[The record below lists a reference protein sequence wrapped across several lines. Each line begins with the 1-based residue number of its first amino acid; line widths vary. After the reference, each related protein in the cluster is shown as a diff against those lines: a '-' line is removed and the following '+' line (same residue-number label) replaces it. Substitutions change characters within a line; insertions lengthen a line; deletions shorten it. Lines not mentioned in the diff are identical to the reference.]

1 MSNATASLTPP
12 YHPDHYG
19 RPTFLSLVSG
29 EVLRLRSRRLV
40 KVVLAAAL
48 VLVALVMVS
57 VAFTTGSPSA
67 AERATAQS
75 LADEDYNRCLQF
87 NANDPNVPKDVSPE
101 ALCGSPDA
109 SLFLAKQPFDFA
121 DSYPDTVIVFA
132 VGVALLLFL
141 IGASAGGAEWSA
153 RTMPALLYWEP
164 RRLRVMGAKIAVLS
178 GFAVVVSVV
187 AQVLTLAV
195 VWLLSVLRGS
205 NPAVPLP
212 DDFWVDALGT
222 AGRGAIFAVLVVLG
236 GFALANLTRNT
247 GAALGVAFVYFAIIE
262 NLVGGVLPR
271 FARWSVAVNVGGF
284 LNPGGIGGVP
294 TGVKTSVE
302 DSVGLV
308 ASTMSISNA
317 RGGLVLTLIVV
328 TFLAVA
334 TILFTRR
341 DVT

>member
-12 YHPDHYG
+12 DHSDHYG
-19 RPTFLSLVSG
+19 RPTFLSLISG

-48 VLVALVMVS
+48 VLVALVMVI
-57 VAFTTGSPSA
+57 VAFTTGTPSA

-75 LADEDYNRCLQF
+75 LADENYAQCLQSV
-87 NANDPNVPKDVSPE
+87 AGDPGVPQDASPQD
-101 ALCGSPDA
+101 LCGGQDA
-109 SLFLAKQPFDFA
+109 SLYLAKQPFDFA
-121 DSYPDTVIVFA
+121 DSYPNTVIAFA

-164 RRLRVMGAKIAVLS
+164 RRRRVMGAKIAVLA
-178 GFAVVVSVV
+178 GFAVALSVA
-187 AQVLTLAV
+187 AQVLALAV
-195 VWLLSVLRGS
+195 VWLLSLLRGS

-222 AGRGAIFAVLVVLG
+222 AGRGAILAVLVVLG

-247 GAALGVAFVYFAIIE
+247 GAALGIAFVYFAIIE

-271 FARWSVAVNVGGF
+271 FARWSVAFNVGGL
-284 LNPGGIGGVP
+284 LNPGGIDGVP

-302 DSVGLV
+302 DSVGLL

-328 TFLAVA
+328 AFLAVA